1 MKRLL
6 FLFLLGFSLASAA
19 QAPAPVPQP
28 PAIEAKAWLLMDFHT
43 GQVIAEKGMH
53 ERVEPASLTKLMTAY
68 LAFAAL
74 KKGQLKLDQEVQVS
88 EKAWKAIGSRM
99 FIEPR
104 KPVTVEELLRG
115 MIVQSGNDASI
126 ALAEAVAG
134 SEEVFA
140 QMMNREAERLGM
152 KNTRF
157 TNSTGLP
164 DPELYS
170 TPYDLAL
177 LAAAIIRDFPEHYP
191 MYSEKEYTYNKIK
204 QANRNRLLWTD
215 PNVDGVKTGHTE
227 AAGYCLVAS
236 AKRDQRRYISVVMG
250 TGSERARAIESQKLL
265 NFALQFYDTV
275 KLYAQGQSIATMPVW
290 KGKANEVKAGF
301 NRDVW
306 LTLPRGQRENLKATL
321 ERKEPLLA
329 PVQAGQQVGTLRLAL
344 DGQPVAEYAV
354 VALDG
359 VPVAGI
365 FGRAWDSIKLL
376 FN

>member
-6 FLFLLGFSLASAA
+6 FLFFLGFSLTAWT
-19 QAPAPVPQP
+19 QGPAPVPSP
-28 PAIEAKAWLLMDFHT
+28 PAVEAKAWLLMDFHT
-43 GQVIAEKGMH
+43 GHVIAEKGMH
-53 ERVEPASLTKLMTAY
+53 ERMEPASLTKLMTAY

-74 KKGQLKLDQEVQVS
+74 KKGQIRPDQEVPVS

-104 KPVTVEELLRG
+104 KPVTISELLKG
-115 MIVQSGNDASI
+115 MIIQSGNDASI

-134 SEEVFA
+134 SEDVFA
-140 QMMNREAERLGM
+140 QLMNREAARLGM
-152 KNTRF
+152 KNTNY

-164 DPELYS
+164 DPELYT

-177 LAAAIIRDFPEHYP
+177 LSAALIRDFPDYYP

-227 AAGYCLVAS
+227 AAGYCLIAS
-236 AKRDQRRYISVVMG
+236 AKRDGRRLISVVMG
-250 TGSERARAIESQKLL
+250 TDSERARAIESQKLL
-265 NFALQFYDTV
+265 NYGLQFFDTV
-275 KLYAQGQSIATMPVW
+275 KVYAKGQSVATMTVW
-290 KGKANEVKAGF
+290 KGRADEVKAGF
-301 NRDVW
+301 DRDIW

-329 PVQAGQQVGTLRLAL
+329 PVAAGQDVGALKLTL
-344 DGQPVAEYAV
+344 DGKPVAEYPV
-354 VALDG
+354 VALDS
-359 VPVAGI
+359 VPVANV
-365 FGRAWDSIKLL
+365 FGRAWDSIKLI

>member
-6 FLFLLGFSLASAA
+6 FPLLLGISLAGHA
-19 QAPAPVPQP
+19 QP
-28 PAIEAKAWLLMDFHT
+28 PAPLPPPPTTDARAWLLMDFHT

-74 KKGQLKLDQEVQVS
+74 KKGQLKPDQEVQVS

-134 SEEVFA
+134 SEDVFA
-140 QMMNREAERLGM
+140 QMMTAEAARLGM

-157 TNSTGLP
+157 TNATGLP

-177 LAAAIIRDFPEHYP
+177 LAAAIIRDFPEYYP
-191 MYSEKEYTYNKIK
+191 MYSEKEYTYNKIR

-215 PNVDGVKTGHTE
+215 PNVDGVKTGHTD
-227 AAGYCLVAS
+227 AAGYCLIAS
-236 AKRDQRRYISVVMG
+236 ARRDERRYISVVMG
-250 TGSERARAIESQKLL
+250 TDSERARSIESQKLL
-265 NFALQFYDTV
+265 NYALQFYDTV
-275 KLYAQGQSIATMPVW
+275 RVYAKGQSIAVMPVW
-290 KGKANEVKAGF
+290 KGKADEVKAGF
-301 NRDVW
+301 DRDVR
-306 LTLPRGQRENLKATL
+306 LTLPRGQRERLQATL

-344 DGQPVAEYAV
+344 DGKPLGEYAV

-359 VPVAGI
+359 VPVANL
-365 FGRAWDSIKLL
+365 FGRAWDSVRLL